1 MRIRMKTIASIVGT
15 TILFL
20 LTPVLIVSLVKL
32 PFGLEIKLIIFSGFL
47 VAILITALLFGVV
60 DKLTS
65 ILMFTRTNYIA
76 NETKRLDPDNNQPA
90 MNILKSDLDE
100 EKGLKKLSGE
110 IVGGMSAAKQWLIVL
125 VIQGGLIFGL
135 FHLWP

>member
-1 MRIRMKTIASIVGT
+1 MKTIISIVYIT
-15 TILFL
+15 FLFL
-20 LTPVLIVSLVKL
+20 LTPVLIVSLVKS

-47 VAILITALLFGVV
+47 VAILITALLFDVV

-65 ILMFTRTNYIA
+65 VLMFTRTNFIA
-76 NETKRLDPDNNQPA
+76 NETKRLDSDNNQPA

-100 EKGLKKLSGE
+100 EKRLEKLSGE
-110 IVGGMSAAKQWLIVL
+110 IAGGMSAAKQWITVL
-125 VIQGGLIFGL
+125 VIQGGLVFGL